1 MHKFSKKQFLI
12 AGAAAV
18 VVAAG
23 SGAAYAYWTSSGTGH
38 GSATTGTSSNFVVTV
53 DDITAGDLTPGGPAD
68 TVGFSVKNPGIGVQ
82 NLASATATVAGTSDD
97 GCTAADF
104 AVSGTDIDLGEI
116 NPGDTVDGT
125 FTVQMINRTGVNQD
139 ACKGVTVDLQVDVS

>member
-1 MHKFSKKQFLI
+1 MRKFSKKQYLI

-23 SGAAYAYWTSSGTGH
+23 TGAAYAYWSSTGTGH

-53 DDITAGDLTPGGPAD
+53 DQITAGDLTPGGATD
-68 TVGFSVKNPGIGVQ
+68 TVGFSVNNPGSGVQ
-82 NLASATATVAGTSDD
+82 NLAAAVATVASTSDP

-104 AVSGTDIDLGEI
+104 AVSDTTIALGEI

-125 FTVQMINRTGVNQD
+125 FTVQMINRSGVNQD